1 MTQPT
6 QRSIVFM
13 GTPEFAV
20 PTLKALLAA
29 GYPVKGV
36 FTQPDRPVG
45 RGKEIAMPP
54 VKKLALEAGIPVFQP
69 QRLRGDAEAYQ
80 TLRELSPDC
89 IVVVAYGQILPEEI
103 LNLPPY
109 HCINVH
115 ASLLPRYRGAAPIQ
129 WSVLN
134 GDPETGVT
142 TMLMEKGLDTG
153 PMLLKERTPID
164 PEETADVLSRRLS
177 EIGADLLVRTLPQW
191 FAGEIQPVAQN
202 DAEAT
207 YAPMLKKE
215 MAVLDWSQSA
225 QTLHNRV
232 RGLYPW
238 PGTTTTLDEQIVKI
252 LKVTLS
258 DRPSAGEAPG
268 TVIGLSEEGWEVACG
283 RGVLRIQQV
292 QIPGKKPQSAAEAA
306 RGLRILG
313 IGTRLG
319 SGETTER
326 PQPSDTKVHN

>member
-1 MTQPT
+1 MTSST

-20 PTLKALLAA
+20 PTLRALLTA

-54 VKKLALEAGIPVFQP
+54 VKQVALEAGIPVFQP
-69 QRLRGDAEAYQ
+69 QRLRGDAEALEV
-80 TLRELSPDC
+80 LRRLAPDC

-103 LNLPPY
+103 LNLPPFR
-109 HCINVH
+109 CLNVH

-129 WSVLN
+129 WSILN
-134 GDPETGVT
+134 GDTEAGVT

-153 PMLLKERTPID
+153 PMLLKASTPIG
-164 PEETADVLSRRLS
+164 PEETADSLSRRLS
-177 EIGADLLVRTLPQW
+177 EIGADLLVRTLPPW
-191 FAGEIQPVAQN
+191 FAGELAPEPQN
-202 DAEAT
+202 DAEAS

-215 MAVLDWSQSA
+215 MAPIDWSSSA
-225 QTLHNRV
+225 KTLHDRV

-238 PGTTTTLDEQIVKI
+238 PGTTTTLAGQTLKI
-252 LKVTLS
+252 LTATPS
-258 DRPSAGEAPG
+258 DRPHGKEAPG
-268 TVIGLSEEGWEVACG
+268 TILGISEEGWDVACG
-283 RGVLRIQQV
+283 DGVLRIQQV
-292 QIPGKKPQSAAEAA
+292 QIPGKKPQPALEAA
-306 RGLRILG
+306 RGLRTLQ

-319 SGETTER
+319 S
-326 PQPSDTKVHN
+326 D

>member
-1 MTQPT
+1 
-6 QRSIVFM
+6 
-13 GTPEFAV
+13 
-20 PTLKALLAA
+20 
-29 GYPVKGV
+29 
-36 FTQPDRPVG
+36 PVG

-54 VKKLALEAGIPVFQP
+54 VKKVALEAGIPVFQP

-80 TLRELSPDC
+80 ALRELAPDC

-109 HCINVH
+109 RCINVH

-129 WSVLN
+129 WSILN
-134 GDPETGVT
+134 GDAETGVT

-153 PMLLKERTPID
+153 PMLLKEKTPIG

-177 EIGADLLVRTLPQW
+177 EIGADLLVRTLPRW
-191 FAGEIQPVAQN
+191 FAGEIEPAVQN

-207 YAPMLKKE
+207 YASMLKKE

-225 QTLHNRV
+225 PTLHNRV

-252 LKVTLS
+252 LKATVS
-258 DRPSAGEAPG
+258 DRQTAGEAPG
-268 TVIGLSEEGWEVACG
+268 TLLGLSEEGWDVACG
-283 RGVLRIQQV
+283 SGVLRVQQV
-292 QIPGKKPQSAAEAA
+292 QIPGKKPQSASEAA
-306 RGLRILG
+306 RGLRTLAVG
-313 IGTRLG
+313 SRLG
-319 SGETTER
+319 SVATAGAPES
-326 PQPSDTKVHN
+326 SDTKVHN